1 MSMLIISQTLPFTG
15 KQSEFTH
22 SFKYYFLC
30 SNFLFI
36 RKFVHFFVTFFV
48 QAKKVN
54 NKIGK
59 KNINLAFLQSKRSC
73 LHSSVNFILIDF
85 PILLHV

>member
-36 RKFVHFFVTFFV
+36 RKFVHSFVTFLV
-48 QAKKVN
+48 QARKVRN
-54 NKIGK
+54 INRKI
-59 KNINLAFLQSKRSC
+59 NINLFKIPFYPYYNTIRTLPKKE
-73 LHSSVNFILIDF
+73 VPF
-85 PILLHV
+85 